1 MSEIHDTAI
10 SSNNSGTKNSP
21 YGLKK
26 VLSASLGQVDFLAGL
41 VTFKTYLPNGQG
53 SSIVIL

>member
-1 MSEIHDTAI
+1 MIHQSVATMVVLKIVLRAR
-10 SSNNSGTKNSP
+10 
-21 YGLKK
+21 KK

-53 SSIVIL
+53 SRIVIL